1 MNLSTVWKRTHNFN
15 MNTRILLNWVK
26 WGLAALVVVVL
37 AYKSIHSTGT
47 TEVGV
52 RTVKWSPFG
61 KSGVENKVY
70 QPGATYF
77 FLPVLNE
84 WETFDARLQIVE
96 MTATVDKGDKHAV
109 DDLPFKTKDGNDIRI
124 DVIFTYRVD
133 PQRAPFIRQFVAKD
147 MLELKEK
154 IFRTVARSKPRDYL
168 GEYSTELFYH
178 AENRNKAAENAKQGL
193 QAILSEYGIIVENVA
208 LMDYRF
214 NADYQMIIT
223 NKKIADTKTKTLIS
237 EKESTV
243 ELNKK
248 LLQDALGEVNKLIA
262 QADGQYQEA
271 VLGADAYYQQQ
282 TNLAA
287 ATIAEGAAE
296 ATSIMKMREAMMN
309 EGGLIQVK
317 MAIADSLRSKRIV
330 MIPTGDGN
338 SFNLQ
343 TLDLNDILR
352 QFGVTKPK

>member
-1 MNLSTVWKRTHNFN
+1 MNIKIVF
-15 MNTRILLNWVK
+15 NWVK
-26 WGLAALVVVVL
+26 WGLVALAFVIICFK
-37 AYKSIHSTGT
+37 YIYSTGT

-52 RTVKWSPFG
+52 RTIKWSLFG

-77 FLPVLNE
+77 FLPVFNE
-84 WETFDARLQIVE
+84 WGTFDARLKIFE
-96 MTATVDKGDKHAV
+96 TTTTHSKNDMNNA
-109 DDLPFKTKDGNDIRI
+109 DDIPFKTKDGNDIRI

-147 MLELKEK
+147 MIELKEK
-154 IFRTVARSKPRDYL
+154 VFRTVARSKPRDYL
-168 GEYSTELFYH
+168 GEYSTEEFYH
-178 AENRNKAAENAKQGL
+178 AENRNKAAEKAKQGL

-237 EKESTV
+237 EKDSTV
-243 ELNKK
+243 EMNKK
-248 LLQDALGEVNKLIA
+248 LLQDAQAEVNKLIA
-262 QADGQYQEA
+262 QANGKYQET
-271 VLGADAYYQQQ
+271 VLGADAYFQQQ

-287 ATIAEGAAE
+287 ATIAEGTAE
-296 ATSIMKMREAMMN
+296 AASIKKMREAKMN

-317 MAIADSLRSKRIV
+317 MAIAENLRGKRII
-330 MIPTGDGN
+330 MIPTGNAN

-352 QFGVTKPK
+352 QLGVTKPK

>member
-1 MNLSTVWKRTHNFN
+1 MNIKILFN
-15 MNTRILLNWVK
+15 WAK
-26 WGLAALVVVVL
+26 WGLVVL
-37 AYKSIHSTGT
+37 AVLILSFKSIHPTGT

-52 RTVKWSPFG
+52 RTVKWSLFG

-84 WETFDARLQIVE
+84 WGTFDARLQIVE
-96 MTATVDKGDKHAV
+96 MTATTGKGGTHGG
-109 DDLPFKTKDGNDIRI
+109 DDMPFKTKDGNDIRI

-133 PQRAPFIRQFVAKD
+133 PQRAPYIRQFVAKD

-154 IFRTVARSKPRDYL
+154 VFRTVARSKPRDYL
-168 GEYSTELFYH
+168 GEYSTEQFYH
-178 AENRNKAAENAKQGL
+178 ADNRNKAADAAKQGL
-193 QAILSEYGIIVENVA
+193 QTILGEYGIIVENVA

-214 NADYQMIIT
+214 NPDYQKIIT
-223 NKKIADTKTKTLIS
+223 DKKIADTRTTTLIS
-237 EKESTV
+237 QKASTV

-248 LLQDALGEVNKLIA
+248 LLNDALSEVNKQIA
-262 QADGQYQEA
+262 DADGKYQEA
-271 VLGADAYYQQQ
+271 VLSAEAYFQQQ

-287 ATIAEGAAE
+287 ATIAEGEAE
-296 ATSIMKMREAMMN
+296 AASIMKMREAMNN

-317 MAIADSLRSKRIV
+317 MAIAESLRGKHIV
-330 MIPTGDGN
+330 MIPTGNAN

-352 QFGVTKPK
+352 QLGVTKPK

>member
-1 MNLSTVWKRTHNFN
+1 MNAKIIF
-15 MNTRILLNWVK
+15 NWVK
-26 WGLAALVVVVL
+26 WGLVALIL
-37 AYKSIHSTGT
+37 LILSFKSVHSTGT

-52 RTVKWSPFG
+52 RTIKWSLFS
-61 KSGVENKVY
+61 KSGVEDKVY

-77 FLPVLNE
+77 FLPVFNE
-84 WETFDARLQIVE
+84 WGTFDARLQVVE
-96 MTATVDKGDKHAV
+96 MTATVDKGDKHGA

-133 PQRAPFIRQFVAKD
+133 PQRASYIRQFVAKD
-147 MLELKEK
+147 MIELKEK
-154 IFRTVARSKPRDYL
+154 VFRTVARSKPRDYL

-178 AENRNKAAENAKQGL
+178 AENRNKAAENAKKGL
-193 QAILSEYGIIVENVA
+193 QEILSEYGIIVENVA

-237 EKESTV
+237 EKDSTL
-243 ELNKK
+243 EMNKK
-248 LLQDALGEVNKLIA
+248 LLQDAQGEVNKIIA
-262 QADGQYQEA
+262 QADGLYQEA

-287 ATIAEGAAE
+287 ATIAEGTAE
-296 ATSIMKMREAMMN
+296 AASIKKMREAMMN

-317 MAIADSLRSKRIV
+317 MAIADSLRGKRIV
-330 MIPTGDGN
+330 MIPTGSAN

-343 TLDLNDILR
+343 TLDLNEILK
-352 QFGVTKPK
+352 QLGVIRPK

>member
-1 MNLSTVWKRTHNFN
+1 MNIK
-15 MNTRILLNWVK
+15 ILFNWVK
-26 WGLAALVVVVL
+26 WGLAVLVIVIL
-37 AYKSIHSTGT
+37 SFKSIHSTGT

-52 RTVKWSPFG
+52 RTLKWSLFS

-77 FLPVLNE
+77 FLPVFNE
-84 WETFDARLQIVE
+84 WEKFDARLQIVE
-96 MTATVDKGDKHAV
+96 MTAATGKGDRSV
-109 DDLPFKTKDGNDIRI
+109 IEDIPFKTKDGNDIRI

-133 PQRAPFIRQFVAKD
+133 PQRTPYIRQFVAKD

-154 IFRTVARSKPRDYL
+154 VFRTVARSKPRDYL
-168 GEYSTELFYH
+168 GEHSTEEFYH
-178 AENRNKAAENAKQGL
+178 AENRNKAAENAKIGL
-193 QAILSEYGIIVENVA
+193 QAILKDYGIIVENVA

-237 EKESTV
+237 EKDSTV
-243 ELNKK
+243 EMNKK
-248 LLQDALGEVNKLIA
+248 LLQDAAGEVNKLIA

-271 VLGADAYYQQQ
+271 VLGAEAYYQQQ

-287 ATIAEGAAE
+287 ATIAEGEAE
-296 ATSIMKMREAMMN
+296 AASIQKMRQAMMN

-317 MAIADSLRSKRIV
+317 MAIADSLRNKRIV
-330 MIPTGDGN
+330 MIPTSGAN

-343 TLDLNDILR
+343 TLDINEILK
-352 QFGVTKPK
+352 QLGVIKPK

>member
-1 MNLSTVWKRTHNFN
+1 MNIK
-15 MNTRILLNWVK
+15 ILLNWVK
-26 WGLAALVVVVL
+26 WGLVAIALVIL
-37 AYKSIHSTGT
+37 SFSSIHSTGT

-52 RTVKWSPFG
+52 RTIKWSLFS

-77 FLPVLNE
+77 FLPVFNE

-96 MTATVDKGDKHAV
+96 MTAGSGKGDRQVV
-109 DDLPFKTKDGNDIRI
+109 DDIPFKTKDGNDIRI
-124 DVIFTYRVD
+124 DLIFSYRVD
-133 PQRAPFIRQFVAKD
+133 PAKASYIRQYVAKD

-154 IFRTVARSKPRDYL
+154 VFRTVARSKPRDYL
-168 GEYSTELFYH
+168 GEYGTEEFYH

-237 EKESTV
+237 EKDSTL
-243 ELNKK
+243 EMNKK

-262 QADGQYQEA
+262 QADGKFQET
-271 VLGADAYYQQQ
+271 VLGADAYFQQQ

-287 ATIAEGAAE
+287 ATIAEGTAE
-296 ATSIMKMREAMMN
+296 AASIKKMREAMMN

-317 MAIADSLRSKRIV
+317 MAIADSLRGKKII
-330 MIPTGDGN
+330 MIPTGSAN

-343 TLDLNDILR
+343 SLDLNDMFKQL
-352 QFGVTKPK
+352 GVLKAK

>member
-1 MNLSTVWKRTHNFN
+1 MPKITNLNPRIMFN
-15 MNTRILLNWVK
+15 WIK
-26 WGLAALVVVVL
+26 WGLAVL
-37 AYKSIHSTGT
+37 AVVILSLSSVQSTGT

-52 RTVKWSPFG
+52 RTIKWSLFG

-77 FLPVLNE
+77 FLPIFNE

-96 MTATVDKGDKHAV
+96 MTATTGKDGRRAA
-109 DDLPFKTKDGNDIRI
+109 DDIPFKTKDGNDIRI

-133 PQRAPFIRQFVAKD
+133 PQRAPYIRQFVAKD
-147 MLELKEK
+147 MVELKEK
-154 IFRTVARSKPRDYL
+154 VFRTVARSKPRDYL
-168 GEYSTELFYH
+168 GEYSTEEFYH

-193 QAILSEYGIIVENVA
+193 QAILGEYGIIVENVA

-237 EKESTV
+237 ERESTV
-243 ELNKK
+243 EMNKK
-248 LLQDALGEVNKLIA
+248 LLQDAQGEVNKLVA
-262 QADGQYQEA
+262 KADGQYQEA
-271 VLGADAYYQQQ
+271 VLDADAYFQQQ
-282 TNLAA
+282 TNLAT
-287 ATIAEGAAE
+287 ATMVEGTAE
-296 ATSIMKMREAMMN
+296 AASIKKMREAMMN

-317 MAIADSLRSKRIV
+317 IAIAESLRGKRIV
-330 MIPTGDGN
+330 MIPTGNAN

-343 TLDLNDILR
+343 TLDVNDVLK
-352 QFGVTKPK
+352 QVGLTKPK

>member
-1 MNLSTVWKRTHNFN
+1 MNPK
-15 MNTRILLNWVK
+15 ILVNWIK
-26 WGLAALVVVVL
+26 WGLAAFAVLVL
-37 AYKSIHSTGT
+37 SFKSIHSTGT

-52 RTVKWSPFG
+52 RTIKWSLFG
-61 KSGVENKVY
+61 KSGVESKVY

-77 FLPVLNE
+77 FLPVFNE

-96 MTATVDKGDKHAV
+96 MTADTGKSGLRSA
-109 DDLPFKTKDGNDIRI
+109 DDIPFKTKDGNDIRI

-133 PQRAPFIRQFVAKD
+133 PQRAPYIRQFVAKD
-147 MLELKEK
+147 MIELKEK
-154 IFRTVARSKPRDYL
+154 VFRTVARSKPRDYL
-168 GEYSTELFYH
+168 GEYSTEEFYH
-178 AENRNKAAENAKQGL
+178 AENRNKAAENARQGL
-193 QAILSEYGIIVENVA
+193 QAILGEYGIIVENVA

-214 NADYQMIIT
+214 NAEYQMIIT
-223 NKKIADTKTKTLIS
+223 NKKIADTKTKTLVS
-237 EKESTV
+237 EKDSTV

-248 LLQDALGEVNKLIA
+248 LLQDALGEVNKAIA
-262 QADGQYQEA
+262 QANGKYQEA
-271 VLGADAYYQQQ
+271 VLGADAYFQQQ

-296 ATSIMKMREAMMN
+296 AAGIKKMREAMLN

-317 MAIADSLRSKRIV
+317 MAIAENLRGKRII
-330 MIPTGDGN
+330 MIPTGNAN

-352 QFGVTKPK
+352 QLGVTKPK

>member
-1 MNLSTVWKRTHNFN
+1 MNAKIIF
-15 MNTRILLNWVK
+15 NWVK
-26 WGLAALVVVVL
+26 WGLAALVVVIL
-37 AYKSIHSTGT
+37 SLKSVHSTGT

-52 RTVKWSPFG
+52 RTIKWSLFS

-77 FLPVLNE
+77 FLPVFNE

-96 MTATVDKGDKHAV
+96 MTATIDKSGTRRA
-109 DDLPFKTKDGNDIRI
+109 DDIPFKTKDGNDIRTDI
-124 DVIFTYRVD
+124 IFSYRVD
-133 PQRAPFIRQFVAKD
+133 PQRTPYIRQFVAKD
-147 MLELKEK
+147 MVELKEK
-154 IFRTVARSKPRDYL
+154 VFRTVARSKPRDYL
-168 GEYSTELFYH
+168 GEYSTEQFYH

-214 NADYQMIIT
+214 NADYQAIIT
-223 NKKIADTKTKTLIS
+223 NKKIADTRTKTLIS
-237 EKESTV
+237 ERDSTL
-243 ELNKK
+243 EMNKK
-248 LLQDALGEVNKLIA
+248 LLQDAQGEVNKVIA

-271 VLGADAYYQQQ
+271 VLGADAYFQQQ

-287 ATIAEGAAE
+287 ATLAEGTAE
-296 ATSIMKMREAMMN
+296 AASIKKMREAMMN

-317 MAIADSLRSKRIV
+317 MAIADSLRGKRIV
-330 MIPTGDGN
+330 MIPTGSAN

-343 TLDLNDILR
+343 SLDVNDILR
-352 QFGVTKPK
+352 QLGVIKPK

>member
-1 MNLSTVWKRTHNFN
+1 MNAK
-15 MNTRILLNWVK
+15 ILLNWIK
-26 WGLAALVVVVL
+26 WTLAVLVL
-37 AYKSIHSTGT
+37 GIISSKSIHSTGT

-52 RTVKWSPFG
+52 RTIKWSLFG

-77 FLPVLNE
+77 FLPVFNE

-96 MTATVDKGDKHAV
+96 MTATPGKAGLHSV
-109 DDLPFKTKDGNDIRI
+109 DDIPFKTKDGNDIRI

-154 IFRTVARSKPRDYL
+154 VFRTVARSKPRDYL
-168 GEYSTELFYH
+168 GEYSTEEFYH
-178 AENRNKAAENAKQGL
+178 AENRNKAAEKAKNGL
-193 QAILSEYGIIVENVA
+193 QTILSEYGLIVENVA

-237 EKESTV
+237 EKDSTV
-243 ELNKK
+243 EMNKK
-248 LLQDALGEVNKLIA
+248 LLQDAQAEVNKLIA
-262 QADGQYQEA
+262 QANGQYQEA
-271 VLGADAYYQQQ
+271 VLGADAYFQQQ

-287 ATIAEGAAE
+287 ATIAEGTAE
-296 ATSIMKMREAMMN
+296 AASITKMREAMMN

-330 MIPTGDGN
+330 MIPTGNAN

-352 QFGVTKPK
+352 QLGVTKPK

>member
-1 MNLSTVWKRTHNFN
+1 VKLFRGLFQNLN
-15 MNTRILLNWVK
+15 MNRKILFNWLK
-26 WGLAALVVVVL
+26 WGLLALVL
-37 AYKSIHSTGT
+37 IILSMKSVFSTGT

-52 RTVKWSPFG
+52 RTIKWSLFG

-77 FLPVLNE
+77 FLPIINE

-96 MTATVDKGDKHAV
+96 MTASVPKGDRPGG
-109 DDLPFKTKDGNDIRI
+109 DDIPFKTKDGNDIRI

-133 PQRAPFIRQFVAKD
+133 PLRAPYIRQFVAKD
-147 MLELKEK
+147 MVELKEK
-154 IFRTVARSKPRDYL
+154 VFRTVARSKPRDYL
-168 GEYSTELFYH
+168 GEYSTEEFYH

-193 QAILSEYGIIVENVA
+193 QSILSEYGIIVENVA

-237 EKESTV
+237 EKDSTL
-243 ELNKK
+243 EMNKK
-248 LLQDALGEVNKLIA
+248 LLQDALGEANKLIA
-262 QADGQYQEA
+262 QADGAYQEA
-271 VLGADAYYQQQ
+271 VLGADAYFQQQ
-282 TNLAA
+282 TNIAA
-287 ATIAEGAAE
+287 AIVAEGTAE
-296 ATSIMKMREAMMN
+296 SAGIKRMREAMMN

-317 MAIADSLRSKRIV
+317 MAIADSLRGKHIM
-330 MIPTGDGN
+330 MIPTGNAN

-352 QFGVTKPK
+352 QMGIGKGK

>member
-1 MNLSTVWKRTHNFN
+1 
-15 MNTRILLNWVK
+15 MNTKILFNWIK
-26 WGLAALVVVVL
+26 WGLVVL
-37 AYKSIHSTGT
+37 ALRMLSVKWVHSAGT

-52 RTVKWSPFG
+52 RTIKWSLFG

-77 FLPVLNE
+77 FLPVFNE

-96 MTATVDKGDKHAV
+96 MTASTGVSGTRAA
-109 DDLPFKTKDGNDIRI
+109 DDIPFKTKDGNDIRI
-124 DVIFTYRVD
+124 DVIFSYRVD
-133 PQRAPFIRQFVAKD
+133 PQRAPYIRQFVAKD

-154 IFRTVARSKPRDYL
+154 VFRTVARSKPRDYL
-168 GEYSTELFYH
+168 GEYSTEEFYH

-193 QAILSEYGIIVENVA
+193 QAILSEYGIIVENIA

-214 NADYQMIIT
+214 NADYQMLIT

-237 EKESTV
+237 ERDSTV
-243 ELNKK
+243 EMNKK
-248 LLQDALGEVNKLIA
+248 LLQDAQGEVNKLIA
-262 QADGQYQEA
+262 EADGQFQEA
-271 VLGADAYYQQQ
+271 VLGANAYFQQQ

-296 ATSIMKMREAMMN
+296 AASIKKMREAMVN

-317 MAIADSLRSKRIV
+317 MAIAENLRGKHIV
-330 MIPTGDGN
+330 MIPTGNAN

-352 QFGVTKPK
+352 QLGVTKPK